1 MKSTRPSRVSL
12 STEVVQI
19 FQENEQHNNDGVV
32 IMLLITML
40 IMMMIMMMMMMTII
54 IKQRSRLA
62 TSHALPFVV
71 VASRLHSANKGNTT
85 QHNNT

>member
-1 MKSTRPSRVSL
+1 
-12 STEVVQI
+12 
-19 FQENEQHNNDGVV
+19 
-32 IMLLITML
+32 
-40 IMMMIMMMMMMTII
+40 MMMIVIMMMMMMMMTII

>member
-32 IMLLITML
+32 MMMLITTL
-40 IMMMIMMMMMMTII
+40 IMVMITMMVMMTII

>member
-1 MKSTRPSRVSL
+1 MPSRVSL

-40 IMMMIMMMMMMTII
+40 IMMMIMMMMMMMTII

-71 VASRLHSANKGNTT
+71 VASRLHSANEDNTT
-85 QHNNT
+85 QHKNT